1 MKKALIALAAAF
13 IAVFTFADGESL
25 AETGGFVTT
34 TAQLAFKGITLDDL
48 GTTYLI
54 RARIAG
60 GSISNDGADVQFC
73 NRSETRDG
81 NNALTQVTYQAQS
94 VEPQGDSPWMKCVVL
109 NFTNGEGGVY
119 VSANETTYYHYI
131 LHFTKD
137 MVGGGTSPG
146 TGSLATSES
155 AGGYGV
161 YGFELVTPNAN
172 SINVNFH
179 NGYGITTSDTTSQV
193 GAGEYVTRC
202 AQWENLQCSSGAS
215 GTFGGATFTIG
226 DVSGSYSASNLQS
239 GNDVRYAYIDESA
252 GKPNPTVTITGIP
265 YKAYRIV
272 VHASTDSDRN
282 LFGYITIGG
291 VNYSSSYT
299 STSSATTP
307 QKTVKNSTSA
317 WGNSGGSN
325 SSCQCAEGV
334 NYLVSGIMTG
344 SDTTVTGHRQGGRGC
359 IAAIQIIDETA
370 HYKEVT
376 VSADKTLSE
385 ILSEAG
391 ISSDYGK
398 YWVVLTAENNPTITF
413 DVADTQLSRLT
424 VNGAA
429 VLKAADSLYEEGSFS
444 KTLLAGEL
452 VADNASFAAIR
463 TGWKGQYV
471 KTDSSVTLYAQNTET
486 ISINIGGGDG
496 TADTSA
502 DANLVTGEGYYGL
515 WPTPGTAWNNISGR
529 WQGAV
534 KTVTLTSAKAFDGAE
549 TIVRNTIQLS
559 GKANNTWLWGGTS
572 VPYLRGYLDDTAG
585 VEVKIVG
592 VPYSTYDVIIY
603 ATSDNANKVLNYFT
617 INGVNYTCSTDG
629 VAVEGTATWGAGQ
642 TKEPILGKNAMLV
655 RNVEGANLTISGT
668 CTWEGGYA
676 KDRVTVCAVQIINR
690 GTVEASDWSANLNE
704 TTAFTGG
711 TGEGLSDQSGTWTD
725 NALAT
730 MIITNTAAS
739 ATLMFDGD
747 LTAGTFKA
755 VGGEGKCLVL
765 DKGGN
770 ANLDI
775 TVYDLTETVEETVF
789 NFNPGFDKVSSG
801 GNYVG
806 VGYAYSGNIASPL
819 HFREAGNTLTLTTV
833 SGGKVDIG
841 GSGTLSG
848 TLELLADAEV
858 RIGGTYT
865 SQNEQTSL
873 RATKGVLTIAEGAD
887 VSVPYVQLVN
897 SSDSSQACTLNIG
910 GRLAVTS
917 TSTGSDVYSE
927 RLNFKGILLGHYY
940 GSCAVNVLQGGS
952 LIGENA
958 WLQMTYTAPT
968 VLTINGG
975 RIKVRGINAAVKT
988 DRASNIVLTGGGT
1001 LEIAEGFV
1009 NTATYTNKFGYG
1021 TVKTYSYGGSDG
1033 WTHPGSIEF
1042 TDAADGTTIDPCGMT
1057 NVFSGAV
1064 SGTGKVVVKDSVGGG
1079 SVTFSGT
1086 KSATGTLLVDS
1097 GSAILSNGGWSGA
1110 VEVGANGTLNIVG
1123 ATIDPTTTVYIP
1135 VGASLTV
1142 ADGGTVQINGATLDT
1157 EVWEL
1162 SNGTFVNKNLKTA
1175 ITTATGNFAFTTAQW
1190 SSALGEGAEIDWA
1203 DSLSEVQVTANNTEP
1218 AVATVDVN
1226 AANVTTFVK
1235 DGAGELTFVREG
1247 DGAIAATA
1255 YNFAAGTTTLAGL
1268 WGTVS
1273 EDVGTLGGTVSLG
1286 DNATLVFAPGEG
1298 KSQKLGSR
1306 LATSLETSTVVISN
1320 GTFVADRDGG
1330 GAGFFGSNSIRID
1343 NGGVLSLE
1351 NATDL
1356 TGYNNTAST
1365 ITINE
1370 GGTLQVKMR
1379 DTLRRPVVLNGGTI
1393 TVQGAQ
1399 GIDGGPRAL
1408 DMHDANTVTVTKN
1421 SLIQAIDDG
1430 TVSNPLIYLRGIGT
1444 TFNIDDGISLVNN
1457 VTYQSFQ
1464 TGTLTILGTMNNSN
1478 GNGRMVMNGFNGN
1491 PLTFTGRATIGES
1504 GKPVIYELNCEHTN
1518 GTYVVNER
1526 SRLKG
1531 RGSITGNGGVTLA
1544 TSTAKICGS
1553 LTVNNVT
1560 ATSGGT
1566 YGDQWYEVAAKVVDS
1581 FFANGIQ
1588 TVQYGSLTI
1597 GKDCVVTNAAGT
1609 ANTTAAAFSIAS
1621 NGNLRIEKDLTVAG
1635 LTVADG
1641 GTITLVGSKSNVGWV
1656 VPEIAVSG
1664 TPVYNGKVNVVLD
1677 FGESNPPAAFKVKL
1691 PKGVTAQNV
1700 TVRDS
1705 KNQRKWRI
1713 SSEGDGLYATSA
1725 GSFVLSIF

>member
-1 MKKALIALAAAF
+1 MALAAAF
-13 IAVFTFADGESL
+13 TAAFTFAEGESL

-34 TAQLAFKGITLDDL
+34 EPQLAFKNITLDDL

-60 GSISNDGADVQFC
+60 GSISNDGADVQLC

-109 NFTNGEGGVY
+109 NFTNDEGGVY
-119 VSANETTYYHYI
+119 VSANATTYYHYI
-131 LHFTKD
+131 QHFTKD

-202 AQWENLQCSSGAS
+202 AQWGNLQCSSGAS

-226 DVSGSYSASNLQS
+226 DVSGSYSAGNLQS

-252 GKPNPTVTITGIP
+252 GKPNPTVTITDIP

-282 LFGYITIGG
+282 LFGYVTIGG
-291 VNYSSSYT
+291 VNYSSTYT

-325 SSCQCAEGV
+325 SSCQSAEGV

-376 VSADKTLSE
+376 VSTDKTLSE

-398 YWVVLTAENNPTITF
+398 YWVVVTAENNPTITF
-413 DVADTQLSRLT
+413 DVADTQLCRLT

-429 VLKAADSLYEEGSFS
+429 VLKAADSLYEGGSFS

-452 VADNASFAAIR
+452 VADDAGFAAIR

-471 KTDSSVTLYAQNTET
+471 KTDLSVTLYAQNAET
-486 ISINIGGGDG
+486 ISINIGGGYS
-496 TADTSA
+496 TSEA
-502 DANLVTGEGYYGL
+502 SPDANLVTGNGYYGL
-515 WPTPGTAWNNISGR
+515 YPTPGAAWNNISGQ

-549 TIVRNTIQLS
+549 TTVRNTIQLS

-572 VPYLRGYLDDTAG
+572 VPYLRGYLDDTDG

-592 VPYSTYDVIIY
+592 VPYSKYDVIIY
-603 ATSDNANKVLNYFT
+603 ATSDNANNPLNSFT
-617 INGVNYTCSTDG
+617 INGVSYTCGADG
-629 VAVEGTATWGAGQ
+629 VAVEGSDAWGAG
-642 TKEPILGKNAMLV
+642 TTAEPTFGKNAMLISDV
-655 RNVEGANLTISGT
+655 TGSTLTVSGSRS
-668 CTWEGGYA
+668 GNN
-676 KDRVTVCAVQIINR
+676 RVTVCAVQIINK
-690 GTVEASDWSANLNE
+690 GSVESSDWSANLNE
-704 TTAFTGG
+704 TTTFAGG
-711 TGEGLSDQSGTWTD
+711 TGTGLSEQSGTWVNGSLASITLTN
-725 NALAT
+725 NAET
-730 MIITNTAAS
+730 
-739 ATLMFDGD
+739 ATLTLDGEIV
-747 LTAGTFKA
+747 AGTLKIVGAAGKKLFIDKA
-755 VGGEGKCLVL
+755 Q
-765 DKGGN
+765 D
-770 ANLDI
+770 ATLDI
-775 TVYDLTETVEETVF
+775 AVYDLTESAEEVVF
-789 NFNPGFDKVSSG
+789 MFDPDFTKVNPGA
-801 GNYVG
+801 NRLYC
-806 VGYAYSGNIASPL
+806 VGY
-819 HFREAGNTLTLTTV
+819 TV
-833 SGGKVDIG
+833 SGTPQNGMHYVGANNAFTLQSFTGDTIDIG
-841 GSGTLSG
+841 GSGTYSG
-848 TLELLADAEV
+848 DVDVYGNGNITFSGNYTASGESRLAATM
-858 RIGGTYT
+858 GT
-865 SQNEQTSL
+865 
-873 RATKGVLTIAEGAD
+873 VTIAEGAD
-887 VSVPYVQLVN
+887 VSFSNICLIN
-897 SSDSSQACTLNIG
+897 SGSDSNLGILNIDG
-910 GRLAVTS
+910 TLRITS
-917 TSTGSDVYSE
+917 ESPSSNVYGQHG
-927 RLNFKGILLGHYY
+927 NHNGILLGHYY
-940 GSCAVNVLQGGS
+940 GSSRVNV
-952 LIGENA
+952 GENGQLLADKA
-958 WLQMTYTAPT
+958 WMHMAYTAPALMT
-968 VLTINGG
+968 VDGG
-975 RIKVRGINAAVKT
+975 YVKVRGVNGSTPGVSGGQRT
-988 DRASNIVLTGGGT
+988 ASLTLTGGAT

-1009 NTATYTNKFGYG
+1009 NTQLLTNKYG
-1021 TVKTYSYGGSDG
+1021 NATIKTYSYNSSTG

-1042 TDAADGTTIDPCGMT
+1042 TDAADGTTIDPCGMS
-1057 NVFSGAV
+1057 NVFSGTV

-1142 ADGGTVQINGATLDT
+1142 AEGGTVQINGTTLNT

-1162 SNGTFVNKNLKTA
+1162 ANGKFVNKNLKTA
-1175 ITTATGNFAFTTAQW
+1175 NTTATGNFAFTTAQW

-1203 DSLSEVQVTANNTEP
+1203 GSLSEVRVTANNTES

-1235 DGAGELTFVREG
+1235 DGAGELTFVRGG
-1247 DGAIAATA
+1247 DGAITANA
-1255 YNFAAGTTTLAGL
+1255 YNFTAGTTTLAGL

-1273 EDVGTLGGTVSLG
+1273 GDLGTLAGTVSLG

-1298 KSQKLGSR
+1298 KSQTIGSR

-1320 GTFVADRDGG
+1320 GTFVANIYNDDGKG
-1330 GAGFFGSNSIRID
+1330 TFQNTPIVIEKD
-1343 NGGVLSLE
+1343 GVLSLE
-1351 NATDL
+1351 DNPDTLGWNAT
-1356 TGYNNTAST
+1356 ASL
-1365 ITINE
+1365 TINE
-1370 GGTLQVKMR
+1370 GGVLSVKKR
-1379 DTLRRPVVLNGGTI
+1379 DTLHRTTIMNGGKIEIYGQHSNRGLDFHGLTFNVLDNSSIDQMEAVSKIGMRNGTTYVNLNDGKKLAINANLYTEGSSSLTVRSAQGQSNQNGVLALNGYADSPKQTFTG
-1393 TVQGAQ
+1393 
-1399 GIDGGPRAL
+1399 
-1408 DMHDANTVTVTKN
+1408 TVTVGEIN
-1421 SLIQAIDDG
+1421 
-1430 TVSNPLIYLRGIGT
+1430 
-1444 TFNIDDGISLVNN
+1444 
-1457 VTYQSFQ
+1457 
-1464 TGTLTILGTMNNSN
+1464 
-1478 GNGRMVMNGFNGN
+1478 
-1491 PLTFTGRATIGES
+1491 RAAML
-1504 GKPVIYELNCEHTN
+1504 ELNCEHEN
-1518 GTYVVNER
+1518 GTYVVNAA
-1526 SRLKG
+1526 SRFM
-1531 RGSITGNGGVTLA
+1531 GSGSVTGNGGVTLA
-1544 TSTAKICGS
+1544 AANSKLCGS

-1560 ATSGGT
+1560 AASGGT
-1566 YGDQWYEVAAKVVDS
+1566 YGDQYNTVAAKVVGS
-1581 FFANGIQ
+1581 FFAAGIQ
-1588 TVQYGSLTI
+1588 TIENGSLTI
-1597 GKDCVVTNAAGT
+1597 GKDCSVTNIAEV
-1609 ANTTAAAFSIAS
+1609 ANMTAAVFSIAA
-1621 NGNLRIEKDLTVAG
+1621 NGNIKIEKDITVAG

-1641 GTITLVGSKSNVGWV
+1641 GTITLVGSKSNGVWD
-1656 VPEIAVSG
+1656 VPELTVAGEPSYPG
-1664 TPVYNGKVNVVLD
+1664 TVNVVLD
-1677 FGESNPPAAFKVKL
+1677 FGKSNPPAAFKVKL
-1691 PKGVTAQNV
+1691 PTGITKDKV
-1700 TVRDS
+1700 TVTDS
-1705 KNQRKWRI
+1705 KNQRRWRI
-1713 SSEGDGLYATSA
+1713 SSESDGLYATSD

>member
-1 MKKALIALAAAF
+1 MRKALMALAAAF
-13 IAVFTFADGESL
+13 TAAFTFAEGESL

-34 TAQLAFKGITLDDL
+34 ESQLAFKGITLNDL

-60 GSISNDGADVQFC
+60 DSISNDGADVQFC

-81 NNALTQVTYQAQS
+81 NNALSQVTYQAQS

-131 LHFTKD
+131 QNFTKD

-146 TGSLATSES
+146 TSVLATSES

-161 YGFELVTPNAN
+161 YGFELVTPKAN

-239 GNDVRYAYIDESA
+239 SNDVRYAYIDESA

-282 LFGYITIGG
+282 LFGYVTIGG
-291 VNYSSSYT
+291 VNYSSTYT

-325 SSCQCAEGV
+325 SSCQSAEGV

-344 SDTTVTGHRQGGRGC
+344 SGTTVTGHRQGGRGC
-359 IAAIQIIDETA
+359 IAAIQIIDDTA

-391 ISSDYGK
+391 ISSDYDK
-398 YWVVLTAENNPTITF
+398 YWVVVTAENNPTITF

-429 VLKAADSLYEEGSFS
+429 ELKAADSLYEDGSFS

-452 VADNASFAAIR
+452 VADDASFAAIR

-471 KTDSSVTLYAQNTET
+471 KTDSSVTLYAQNAET
-486 ISINIGGGDG
+486 ISINIGGGNG
-496 TADTSA
+496 TSDTSA
-502 DANLVTGEGYYGL
+502 DANLVTGNGYYGL
-515 WPTPGTAWNNISGR
+515 YPTPGAAWNNISGQ
-529 WQGAV
+529 WQSAV

-549 TIVRNTIQLS
+549 TTVRNTIQLS
-559 GKANNTWLWGGTS
+559 GKANNTWLWDGTS

-585 VEVKIVG
+585 IEVKIVG
-592 VPYSTYDVIIY
+592 VPYSKYDVIIY

-655 RNVEGANLTISGT
+655 RNVEGANLTISGVRT
-668 CTWEGGYA
+668 AEGGYA
-676 KDRVTVCAVQIINR
+676 KDRVTVCAVQIINK
-690 GTVEASDWSANLNE
+690 GSVESSDWSANLNE
-704 TTAFTGG
+704 TTTFAGG
-711 TGEGLSDQSGTWTD
+711 TGTGLSEQSGTWV
-725 NALAT
+725 NGSLAS
-730 MIITNTAAS
+730 ITLTNKAES
-739 ATLMFDGD
+739 ATLTLDGEIVTGT
-747 LTAGTFKA
+747 LKIVGAAGKKLFIDKA
-755 VGGEGKCLVL
+755 Q
-765 DKGGN
+765 D
-770 ANLDI
+770 ATLDI
-775 TVYDLTETVEETVF
+775 AVYDLTESAEEVVF
-789 NFNPGFDKVSSG
+789 MFDPDFTKVNPGANRLYCIGYTVLGTPQDG
-801 GNYVG
+801 MHYVG
-806 VGYAYSGNIASPL
+806 ANNV
-819 HFREAGNTLTLTTV
+819 FTLQSFTGATI
-833 SGGKVDIG
+833 DIG
-841 GSGTLSG
+841 GSGTYSG
-848 TLELLADAEV
+848 DVDVYGNANVTFSGNYTASSDAKLAATM
-858 RIGGTYT
+858 GT
-865 SQNEQTSL
+865 
-873 RATKGVLTIAEGAD
+873 VTIAEGAD
-887 VSVPYVQLVN
+887 VSFSNICLIN
-897 SSDSSQACTLNIG
+897 SGSTSNLGILNIDG
-910 GRLAVTS
+910 TLRITS
-917 TSTGSDVYSE
+917 ESPSSNVYGQH
-927 RLNFKGILLGHYY
+927 NQHNGILLGHYY
-940 GSCAVNVLQGGS
+940 GSSRVNV
-952 LIGENA
+952 GENGQLLADKA
-958 WLQMTYTAPT
+958 WMHMAYTAPALMT
-968 VLTINGG
+968 VDGG
-975 RIKVRGINAAVKT
+975 YVKVRGVNGSTPSVQGGQRAASLT
-988 DRASNIVLTGGGT
+988 LTGGAT
-1001 LEIAEGFV
+1001 LEIAQGFV
-1009 NTATYTNKFGYG
+1009 NTQLLTNKYG
-1021 TVKTYSYGGSDG
+1021 NATIKTYSYNSSTG

-1142 ADGGTVQINGATLDT
+1142 AEGGTVQINGAVLDA

-1175 ITTATGNFAFTTAQW
+1175 NTTATGNFAFTTAQW

-1203 DSLSEVQVTANNTEP
+1203 GSLSEVRVTANNTEP

-1235 DGAGELTFVREG
+1235 DGAGELTFVRGG
-1247 DGAIAATA
+1247 DGAITANA
-1255 YNFAAGTTTLAGL
+1255 YNFTAGTTTLAGL

-1273 EDVGTLGGTVSLG
+1273 GDLGTLGGTVSLG
-1286 DNATLVFAPGEG
+1286 DNATLVFAPGES

-1306 LATSLETSTVVISN
+1306 LATSLATSTVVISN
-1320 GTFVADRDGG
+1320 GTFVANIYNDDGYG
-1330 GAGFFGSNSIRID
+1330 TFQNTPIVIE
-1343 NGGVLSLE
+1343 NGGILSLE
-1351 NATDL
+1351 ETADTLGWNAT
-1356 TGYNNTAST
+1356 ASL
-1365 ITINE
+1365 TINE

-1379 DTLRRPVVLNGGTI
+1379 DTLRRPVVLNGGTM
-1393 TVQGAQ
+1393 TVEGANS
-1399 GIDGGPRAL
+1399 GRAL
-1408 DMHDANTVTVTKN
+1408 DIYNGNTFTVN
-1421 SLIQAIDDG
+1421 DDSEL
-1430 TVSNPLIYLRGIGT
+1430 VSVAT
-1444 TFNIDDGISLVNN
+1444 DGVAVPKVYCRNGN
-1457 VTYQSFQ
+1457 VTFDVASGKTLTDGFVYAVGGANDGAWYGIVKTGAGTLVQNTLADTPFTYTGNTAINAGTYKMNATHENNGREANSFTGVYTVADGARLSGTGAI
-1464 TGTLTILGTMNNSN
+1464 TGT
-1478 GNGRMVMNGFNGN
+1478 
-1491 PLTFTGRATIGES
+1491 
-1504 GKPVIYELNCEHTN
+1504 
-1518 GTYVVNER
+1518 
-1526 SRLKG
+1526 
-1531 RGSITGNGGVTLA
+1531 GGVTLA
-1544 TSTAKICGS
+1544 AAGSKLAGS
-1553 LTVNNVT
+1553 LTIKNLTASAGARYGESYDPAENVITGSFT
-1560 ATSGGT
+1560 AGGT
-1566 YGDQWYEVAAKVVDS
+1566 
-1581 FFANGIQ
+1581 Q
-1588 TVQYGSLTI
+1588 TVNYGSLTI
-1597 GKDCVVTNAAGT
+1597 GKDCDVTDITNAT
-1609 ANTTAAAFSIAS
+1609 FSIAA
-1621 NGNLRIEKDLTVAG
+1621 NGNLKIEKDIEVGG

-1641 GTITLVGSKSNVGWV
+1641 GTITLVGSKSNGVWD
-1656 VPEIAVSG
+1656 VPELTVVDAPSYPG
-1664 TPVYNGKVNVVLD
+1664 TVNVVLD

-1691 PKGVTAQNV
+1691 PTGVTAQNV
-1700 TVRDS
+1700 TVSDS

-1713 SSEGDGLYATSA
+1713 SSEDDGLYATSA